1 MKKKLI
7 KIFAGALKISEKEVT
22 DNTSLKNTSQWD
34 SLAMVM
40 MVTAVENEFGI
51 ELNFED
57 LQKFVSFEAVY
68 NLLNEKGVCNE
79 RR

>member
-7 KIFAGALKISEKEVT
+7 KIFADALKISEKEVT
-22 DNTSLKNTSQWD
+22 DNTSLRDTKHWD

-57 LQKFVSFEAVY
+57 LQKFVSFKAVY
-68 NLLNEKGVCNE
+68 DLLKEKGAYNE
-79 RR
+79 

>member
-7 KIFAGALKISEKEVT
+7 KIFADALKISEKAVT
-22 DNTSLKNTSQWD
+22 DNTSFKNTKHWD

-51 ELNFED
+51 KLNFED
-57 LQKFVSFEAVY
+57 LQKFVSFKAVY
-68 NLLNEKGVCNE
+68 DLLKEKGACNE
-79 RR
+79 

>member
-7 KIFAGALKISEKEVT
+7 KIFADALKISEKEVT
-22 DNTSLKNTSQWD
+22 DNTSFKNTKHWD

-51 ELNFED
+51 KLNFED
-57 LQKFVSFEAVY
+57 LQKFVSFKAVY
-68 NLLNEKGVCNE
+68 DLLKEKGACNE
-79 RR
+79 